1 MRGFWFAVAVM
12 AGSGPVSAQVIFES
26 RYYTGPELEEYAA
39 SVVPLEDGF
48 MVSGTISDS
57 TGNGYLLLLRLAENG
72 DVLWG
77 RSYSYLDPINVT
89 SSALV
94 SDVFV
99 VSGVMSPPA
108 FTQGFLSAFDLNG
121 ENLWNLIFPD
131 IVSSIN
137 SIVPSDSSVIFTGY
151 WYLDVTTVYQVLGE
165 VDLTGALRWGYCYSA
180 PLGPWGLDVDVARD
194 GSNLVAGYLGTLGVS
209 FPIYLA
215 KFGPNGVPLWAVK
228 MSENAYMPSVYCS
241 LLPDGSAVMVWPTW
255 NGNLT
260 KIVKF
265 NGDGNLVAAR
275 AFADP
280 LGGVLYPEDLIVGD
294 DGYPLI
300 VFTKPTYVDG
310 SFIVDLKLG
319 DDLGVLKAHY
329 ITGLYPL
336 NAHINSGAA
345 TDFGYVLAGE
355 CTAGAPYLKDVAVAT
370 LDQEGSSCLDE
381 EVTMLDSVCEVGC
394 ESIDLGV
401 AFPLELLPFSC
412 QEMGDLQFDVANM
425 CSMTPVAE
433 AEKPVNPKVDFRAV
447 GGAGY
452 LVIEADHPTRIS
464 VYSVDGR
471 RVFGGHVSA
480 RLELPLASGVYIVK
494 SGRYT
499 AKAVVF

>member
-26 RYYTGPELEEYAA
+26 RYYTGPGVEEYAA

-48 MVSGTISDS
+48 MVSGTIRDS
-57 TGNGYLLLLRLAENG
+57 TGNGNLLLLRLTENG

-121 ENLWNLIFPD
+121 GNLWNLIFPD

-165 VDLTGALRWGYCYSA
+165 VDLTGTLRWGYCYSTLMG
-180 PLGPWGLDVDVARD
+180 PLGLDVDVAQD
-194 GSNLVAGYLGTLGVS
+194 GSILVAGYLGTLGVS

-215 KFGPNGVPLWAVK
+215 KFDPNGVPLWAVK
-228 MSENAYMPSVYCS
+228 MSENVYTPSVYCG
-241 LLPDGSAVMVWPTW
+241 LLSDGSAVMVWSSW
-255 NGNLT
+255 DGSLA
-260 KIVKF
+260 KIMKF
-265 NGDGNLVAAR
+265 NGDGIPVAVKVIG
-275 AFADP
+275 DP
-280 LGGVLYPEDLIVGD
+280 SGGVLYPEDLIVGD

-300 VFTKPTYVDG
+300 VFSRPTYVNG
-310 SFIVDLKLG
+310 SFIVDLKLR
-319 DDLGVLKAHY
+319 DDLGVLNAHY

-336 NAHINSGAA
+336 NAHISSGAA

-355 CTAGAPYLKDVAVAT
+355 CTAGAPYLKDVAVVT

-401 AFPLELLPFSC
+401 AFPLELVSFSC
-412 QEMGDLQFDVANM
+412 QEMGDLQFDVANI
-425 CSMTPVAE
+425 CSMTPVVE
-433 AEKPVNPKVDFRAV
+433 AEKSVNPKVDFRAIGGV
-447 GGAGY
+447 GRLA
-452 LVIEADHPTRIS
+452 IEVSHPTDIS

-471 RVFGGHVSA
+471 RVLGGHVSA
-480 RLELPLASGVYIVK
+480 RLELPLVSGVYIVK
-494 SGRYT
+494 SGRHT
-499 AKAVVF
+499 ARAVVF